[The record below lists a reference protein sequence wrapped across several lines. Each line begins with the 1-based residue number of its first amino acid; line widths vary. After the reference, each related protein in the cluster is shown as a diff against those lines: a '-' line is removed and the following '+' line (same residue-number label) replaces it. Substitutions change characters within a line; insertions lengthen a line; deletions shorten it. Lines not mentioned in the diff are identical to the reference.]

1 MKSADFN
8 DIHRT
13 HGAKAARK
21 AFDTAWSNGNDS
33 HEPAPAIVRLDDWL
47 KRDLPKPD
55 FILGNWLTTTSRVL
69 FPAPT
74 GIGKSMFWVGL
85 GMAMAAGLPFLRWD
99 ARRRCKVLYIDGE
112 MSRRLMKERLVDE
125 VARLGATPGGF
136 HILNHEDIENVAPL
150 NSAEGQRAI
159 EAQITR
165 IEGVD
170 FVIFD
175 NVMSLISGDMK
186 EEEGWRQTIPWQHS
200 LTKRKIGQA
209 WLHHT
214 GHDETKSYGTKTREW
229 QMDTVLFGERV
240 ERPDTDVSFKLEFRK
255 ARERTPL
262 TRADF
267 ADITVAL
274 VDDEWTYSS
283 SDGGSKMQPSPHGQ
297 KFLNALV
304 NALAGDDTTTISGR
318 RCVNVETWKR
328 ECGAIGL
335 IDQDKRGR
343 TLFSKYKV
351 ELITRNQI
359 ACSETLAWVL

>member
-1 MKSADFN
+1 MKSPDFN

-13 HGAKAARK
+13 RGAKAARK
-21 AFDTAWSNGNDS
+21 AFDTAWSNSNGS
-33 HEPAPAIVRLDDWL
+33 QEPSPVIIRLEDWL

-55 FILGNWLTTTSRVL
+55 FILGDWLTTTSRVL

-74 GIGKSMFWVGL
+74 GIGKSMFWIAL
-85 GMAMAAGLPFLRWD
+85 GMAMAAGMPFQRWE
-99 ARRRCKVLYIDGE
+99 ARRPCKVLYIDGE
-112 MSRRLMKERLVDE
+112 MSRRLLKERLEAE
-125 VARLGATPGGF
+125 VARLGVVPFGF
-136 HILNHEDIENVAPL
+136 HALNHEDIENFAPL
-150 NSAEGQRAI
+150 NSAEGQKAI
-159 EAQITR
+159 EEMITR
-165 IEGVD
+165 IGGVD
-170 FVIFD
+170 FIIFD
-175 NVMSLISGDMK
+175 NIMSLISGDMK
-186 EEEGWRQTIPWQHS
+186 EEEGWRQTLPWQHS
-200 LTKRKIGQA
+200 LTKRNIGQV

-229 QMDTVLFGERV
+229 QMDTVLFGEKV

-255 ARERTPL
+255 ARERTPQ

-267 ADITVAL
+267 ADINVAL
-274 VDDEWTYSS
+274 VNNEWTYS
-283 SDGGSKMQPSPHGQ
+283 GSGAKMQPSPHGR

-318 RCVNVETWKR
+318 RCVTLDTWKG

-335 IDQDKRGR
+335 MEQDKRGL

-359 ACSETLAWVL
+359 ACSETMAWVL